1 MGTRTGTGMGVVDRA
16 YVGLEDRRVSGLG
29 LGPDAGGDSDAVER
43 K

>member
-16 YVGLEDRRVSGLG
+16 YVGLEDRRDF
-29 LGPDAGGDSDAVER
+29 GPDAGGDSGAVER